1 MPLVPVKSE
10 QTNAVSMTV
19 AIPPVVR
26 TFCDQRGLGGP
37 LEQAIAIAQRCFGDV
52 ESWEIEME
60 YDPETGDEWVVVRF
74 ATRLSEE
81 EVAEARKRYSA
92 EWVAAVP
99 WPERHRICLSCR
111 IF

>member
-1 MPLVPVKSE
+1 MPYRLLSE
-10 QTNAVSMTV
+10 HSATKG
-19 AIPPVVR
+19 
-26 TFCDQRGLGGP
+26 GLSGP

-92 EWVAAVP
+92 EWVGPCRGRNDVAYG
-99 WPERHRICLSCR
+99 LSCR
-111 IF
+111 TQWRIKAPFFCAAICS

>member
-19 AIPPVVR
+19 AIRPVVR

-60 YDPETGDEWVVVRF
+60 YDPETGDEWRGCPYCH
-74 ATRLSEE
+74 AT
-81 EVAEARKRYSA
+81 KRRRSGRGSK
-92 EWVAAVP
+92 AVL
-99 WPERHRICLSCR
+99 R
-111 IF
+111 